1 MSKEGI
7 FLDPN
12 DQEAYFAAA
21 FEENVQRIS
30 IHHQH
35 PNIRNIKL
43 AVEQLQK
50 GGVIAYPTDTV
61 YGLGCDYTQ
70 KKAIERLYSLREL
83 PKHHHS
89 TFLCHEISQIS
100 EIALFSNRAF
110 RLMKRLLPGPY
121 TFILD
126 ASREVPNTLL
136 NKQKTVGIRIP
147 GHDVPQS
154 LVREM
159 GRPIITTSATSA
171 SGEMLGDPDELEEQ
185 YQRGLSVFLDAGF
198 IRAEPSTVIS
208 LVGDTIEIIRVG
220 KGPVEGIV

>member
-1 MSKEGI
+1 MNSLTRSDKRLTLPPLSREH
-7 FLDPN
+7 
-12 DQEAYFAAA
+12 
-21 FEENVQRIS
+21 VQRIP

-43 AVEQLQK
+43 AVSALQN
-50 GGVIAYPTDTV
+50 GEVISYPTDTV

-70 KKAIERLYSLREL
+70 KKAIERLYGLKEL

-89 TFLCHEISQIS
+89 TFLCAEISQIS

-126 ASREVPNTLL
+126 ASRQVPNTLL
-136 NKQKTVGIRIP
+136 NKQKTVGVRIP
-147 GHDVPQS
+147 GHEVPQA

-159 GRPIITTSATSA
+159 GRPIITTSASGA
-171 SGEMLGDPDELEEQ
+171 DGEMLGDPDELEAL
-185 YQRGLSVFLDAGF
+185 YSRGLSILLDGGF

-208 LVGDTIEIIRVG
+208 LVGDTIEIIREG
-220 KGPVEGIV
+220 KGPIDDIL